1 MWRHGKRESLAML
14 VGSLAYALLLFV
26 GIWGAVALPD
36 SPAIGERI
44 GDTFWFL
51 FYGVNMFPL
60 PSAVIT
66 GCILAVPFFV
76 GTRFGPWAGLVCA
89 VVGRFLGER
98 LLALLPLFAN
108 TLPPSWFA
116 QQKELYLVVYG
127 AWALFGFIPGLVS
140 GMRKKT
146 DAFAFIAVIASVFAI
161 LLADLLLYFVESG
174 YAASNYYGPL
184 SALWSTSGVSLALS
198 YLAGLV
204 VLILFL
210 LLTEHGSLAAKRSRS
225 VRT

>member
-1 MWRHGKRESLAML
+1 MWRLGKRELIAM
-14 VGSLAYALLLFV
+14 VVSSLAYGLLLFL

-36 SPAIGERI
+36 SPAIGERA
-44 GDTFWFL
+44 GDAFWFL

-60 PSAVIT
+60 LSAVIA

-76 GTRFGPWAGLVCA
+76 GARFGPWAGLVCA
-89 VVGRFLGER
+89 VSGRFLGER
-98 LLALLPLFAN
+98 LLVLLPLFAN

-116 QQKELYLVVYG
+116 QQKELYFVVYG
-127 AWALFGFIPGLVS
+127 AWALFGLIPGLIS

-146 DAFAFIAVIASVFAI
+146 DAFAFVAVIASVLAI

-184 SALWSTSGVSLALS
+184 SALWSASGVSLALS

-204 VLILFL
+204 VLILL
-210 LLTEHGSLAAKRSRS
+210 LLLAERGSLAAKRSRS
-225 VRT
+225 MHT